1 MSDFPQEIFSLT
13 DEEVLLALIEG
24 GPVDQARAEALLRRF
39 PAVRHEIDA
48 MRTDRV
54 RLASQG
60 AALAPDWIGAEVVRR
75 FETAREPLQLRHMDA
90 PPRAARVWQWTPAQG
105 RALAAAAAL
114 SILAGVIAIAYTNRP
129 SPRSPLFPLSDGSHL
144 TTLPSDPEFIDVPA
158 FAHSDTHSHSDG
170 AMQLVAMVEQH
181 WLESNTRPEPSL
193 TEAVRLMAQGR
204 LVIRALASS
213 PGVATAASD
222 ALDKDLPSESKAWTL
237 AGRVSAAIEQAL
249 ARPRT
254 SGPVFAMNSQ
264 TQQQVEIPAPHLH
277 ASWAV
282 RVNQDATAIASVLHA
297 LRGQGLLVRLEE
309 SAEPVPLI
317 SLDGAVWWDSPTSTW
332 TPSPMVPIVVE
343 AIDR

>member
-1 MSDFPQEIFSLT
+1 MSDLPQEIFSPA
-13 DEEVLLALIEG
+13 DEEVLLAMIEG
-24 GPVDQARAEALLRRF
+24 GPVDQARAEALLQRF
-39 PAVRHEIDA
+39 PAVQHEIDA
-48 MRTDRV
+48 MRADRV
-54 RLASQG
+54 QLGSQSV
-60 AALAPDWIGAEVVRR
+60 ALAPDWVGAEVVRR
-75 FETAREPLQLRHMDA
+75 YESVGETLQLRHMDA
-90 PPRAARVWQWTPAQG
+90 PPRSARAWQWTPAQG

-114 SILAGVIAIAYTNRP
+114 AILAGVIAIAYTNRP
-129 SPRSPLFPLSDGSHL
+129 SPKSSLYPLADGTHASTPPTEPDL
-144 TTLPSDPEFIDVPA
+144 IDIPA
-158 FAHSDTHSHSDG
+158 FAHNDTHSDG

-193 TEAVRLMAQGR
+193 AEAVRLMAQGR

-213 PGVATAASD
+213 PGVASAASD

-237 AGRVSAAIEQAL
+237 AGRVSTDIEQAL
-249 ARPRT
+249 ARPST
-254 SGPVFAMNSQ
+254 SGPVFAMNSR
-264 TQQQVEIPAPHLH
+264 TQQQVEIPVPHLH

-309 SAEPVPLI
+309 STEPVPLM